1 MAGGLQGEPRLSDDD
16 VAGTASTSVAKET
29 GGDSVADLTVDDLV
43 VGDVV
48 PTSELF
54 AATATASAESARRL
68 QRFALRHPRVSVWII
83 LILVLGLWGTWAGP
97 GWNPQPMQSLIVPE
111 RDDTAITTL
120 WDSPTLGS
128 YEVSLEVTEVTLRDG
143 TVVPATIRRPV
154 GFDGVAPGVVF
165 IHGTG
170 TDSHTNFEREASA
183 LTSAGIVTIVPD
195 KRTTDYSTTHRDYPA
210 LADDYEDV
218 FENLIMRPGV
228 DPRHS
233 GIYAVSEGCF
243 IAPIIAARNSHVGF
257 VALISAPV
265 LPIREQGA
273 MAADTY
279 LRNLGAPER
288 FIGVIPRLVG
298 QDFGADTFKYI
309 DFDVSKYQRQMD
321 MPVIMLYGTG
331 DMSMPTIQGPQ
342 ILRDDLA
349 RNGNH
354 DFTVRYYGGA
364 DHGLQIDGVLVA
376 NAMRDTADWIN
387 GLPQTADA
395 VPHIAGEQPTQTYQA
410 GSVDQPHWFA
420 SGPFAVWTFI
430 VGLVLTLAG
439 IILTIL
445 GAIRIRSWRLWDFC
459 GCGPTVSFA
468 SLAVIFSWGA
478 AVAYVAAIAILALS
492 YQQNRFIVQ
501 GGWLAVQAIAFI
513 AAWMVVRVPF
523 AWHGAHYPKDGSRA
537 HALSGLAN
545 VIVVVSFVGQL
556 MLLFALAYWGFY
568 PSIV

>member
-1 MAGGLQGEPRLSDDD
+1 MAGGLQGEPRPVNDD
-16 VAGTASTSVAKET
+16 VAGTADPSGEET
-29 GGDSVADLTVDDLV
+29 VDNAVADLA

-48 PTSELF
+48 STSEIF
-54 AATATASAESARRL
+54 AATATASAESARGLR
-68 QRFALRHPRVSVWII
+68 RFALRHPRVSVWII
-83 LILVLGLWGTWAGP
+83 LTLILGLWGTWAGP

-111 RDDTAITTL
+111 RADTAITTQ
-120 WDSPTLGS
+120 WDTPALGTYDVS
-128 YEVSLEVTEVTLRDG
+128 MEVSEVTLRDG
-143 TVVPATIRRPV
+143 TVIPATIRRPI
-154 GFDGVAPGVVF
+154 GFDGLAPGVLF

-170 TDSHTNFEREASA
+170 TDSHTNFEREAAA
-183 LTSAGIVTIVPD
+183 LSSAGIVTIVPD
-195 KRTTDYSTTHRDYPA
+195 KRTTDYTTTHRDYPA

-218 FENLIMRPGV
+218 YEDLLKLPGV
-228 DPRHS
+228 NPRQS
-233 GIYAVSEGCF
+233 GIYAVWEGCF
-243 IAPIIAARNSHVGF
+243 IAPIIAARNNHVGF

-321 MPVIMLYGTG
+321 MPVFMLYGTG

-364 DHGLQIDGVLVA
+364 DHGLQVDGVLVA
-376 NAMRDTADWIN
+376 DAMRDTADWIN

-395 VPHIAGEQPTQTYQA
+395 QPHIAGKQPTQTYQA

-430 VGLVLTLAG
+430 VGLVLTFSG

-468 SLAVIFSWGA
+468 SLAVILAWTAALAYVG
-478 AVAYVAAIAILALS
+478 AVAMLALS

-523 AWHGAHYPKDGSRA
+523 AWHAAHYPKDGSQT

-545 VIVVVSFVGQL
+545 VIVVVSFFGQIT
-556 MLLFALAYWGFY
+556 LLFALAYWGFY